1 MAPLHFPTLGSYF
14 DHLLLYYTL
23 SVEFYSV
30 VVLQLLTTTT
40 TTKHKQ
46 THARAVVWNRVTGT
60 RGLTSC
66 RRHRPTTSHST
77 SSLSR
82 GRWFCHR
89 RVKAA
94 LRWHPRNELRH
105 SEWPRLWHCP
115 VPCEGM
121 SRSNGY
127 HFVFGRAFD
136 KFLKILQDTGIIN
149 LIFTSSFSSQCFSS
163 FHCDG
168 DDDDDDRH
176 WDGFWFDGRFA
187 YPIDNL
193 KWFVLLPRKVI
204 KV

>member
-1 MAPLHFPTLGSYF
+1 MIKRIKNGKNSNNSPPNTLYWSFSASDDAVAPLHFPTLFGDSVWIVF
-14 DHLLLYYTL
+14 WSSSPLLH
-23 SVEFYSV
+23 SICRI
-30 VVLQLLTTTT
+30 LLCRCAPIVNNNNNNK
-40 TTKHKQ
+40 TKHKQ

-89 RVKAA
+89 RVRAA

-127 HFVFGRAFD
+127 YFVPV
-136 KFLKILQDTGIIN
+136 FLSEEL
-149 LIFTSSFSSQCFSS
+149 LIY
-163 FHCDG
+163 
-168 DDDDDDRH
+168 
-176 WDGFWFDGRFA
+176 FWRF
-187 YPIDNL
+187 YETL
-193 KWFVLLPRKVI
+193 GLLI
-204 KV
+204 